1 MSNPLAKKSVAIFI
15 AEQGSLPILL
25 TKALEDRKYTVE
37 WLNSS
42 ENIQVQLDEKNPDFI
57 FFDYQKVD
65 GDRATLFKDLCQDP
79 SFSYT
84 RFISIGDSP
93 KEELLTRLFDAGVTD
108 HIDCKTSNAELS
120 QRINNIVKAY
130 EDEMRINHMAYHD
143 ALTGLPNRLLLID
156 RIEHAVSRAERQNKM
171 IALLLLD
178 LDQFKL
184 INDTLGHEVGDELIA
199 EVAMRLKG
207 QVGGID
213 TVARLGGDEFIVLL
227 ESIDSPADA
236 AMKALG
242 INEILTVPFCING
255 DEHHISASIG
265 IALSPD
271 DGKSIGRL
279 MKHADTAMY
288 KAKEAGRNRFCF
300 HQMTMAENI
309 SDRLSLNNDLY
320 QALRNDEF
328 VVYYQPQVEAA
339 TGSITGM
346 EALVRWQ
353 HPQRGIV
360 SPAAF
365 LPLAEENGLIV
376 PISDSVLEKSCKQI
390 HEWRESGLD
399 VPHVAVN
406 ISTKH
411 FYNVD
416 LVARMKELLSRYQL
430 QGSDIT
436 LEITETTAMNSPE
449 EIIPVL
455 NELKSMGVGLAIDDF
470 GTGHSSLAYLKRFPI
485 DVLKIDRAFVMDLA
499 TDTDDEKIVIGILS
513 LGKVFSMKVIAE
525 GVETLEQATIL
536 LNHDCEII
544 QGYLFSRPVDAG
556 FMGELLKVGHLVP
569 EQTNG
574 TDNTLKFSIVK

>member
-1 MSNPLAKKSVAIFI
+1 MSNPLAKKSVAIVV
-15 AEQGSLPILL
+15 AEQESLSIQFTKIL
-25 TKALEDRKYTVE
+25 EEHNYIVE
-37 WLNSS
+37 WLSTS
-42 ENIQVQLDEKNPDFI
+42 EFVQQRLEEKMPDFI
-57 FFDYQKVD
+57 FFDHQKIK
-65 GDRATLFKDLCQDP
+65 GDLVNFFKNICQDP
-79 SFSYT
+79 SSPYT

-93 KEELLTRLFDAGVTD
+93 EEELLSSLFDIGVAD
-108 HIDCKTSNAELS
+108 HIDSNTSKTELCR
-120 QRINNIVKAY
+120 RISNIVKAY
-130 EDEMRINHMAYHD
+130 ENEMRINHMAYHD

-178 LDQFKL
+178 LDHFKL

-207 QVGGID
+207 QVGGLD

-227 ESIDSPADA
+227 ESVDSPADA
-236 AMKALG
+236 AVKALG
-242 INEILTVPFCING
+242 INEILTVPFSING
-255 DEHHISASIG
+255 NEHHITASIG

-288 KAKEAGRNRFCF
+288 KAKEEGRNRFCF
-300 HQMTMAENI
+300 HQMAMAENI
-309 SDRLSLNNDLY
+309 SDRLLLNNELY
-320 QALRNDEF
+320 NALKNDEF

-339 TGSITGM
+339 TGAIMGM

-353 HPQRGIV
+353 HPTRGLI

-376 PISDSVLEKSCKQI
+376 PISDSVLEKACKQI
-390 HEWRESGLD
+390 FEWRKSGLN

-416 LVARMKELLSRYQL
+416 LVERMKELLSRYQL
-430 QGSDIT
+430 NGTDIT

-449 EIIPVL
+449 EIIPIL
-455 NELKSMGVGLAIDDF
+455 NELKSLGIGLAIDDF

-513 LGKVFSMKVIAE
+513 LGKVFSMKVVAE

-556 FMGELLKVGHLVP
+556 FMGELLKIGRLVP
-569 EQTNG
+569 EQTSNQE
-574 TDNTLKFSIVK
+574 NTLKFSIVK